1 MNLTTH
7 WMQSDWCK
15 ALGWTFVHSLWQ
27 IAAIGLLLYIILR
40 LIPGR
45 SAHVRYTISTMAIW
59 MIVITVL
66 STFIIMLPESNTI
79 AESNGQL
86 ILVKIAGAYTLTDR
100 ISMWLETRMPMMLSI
115 WFVGVIILMLR
126 LAFSLIW
133 VQYMRSVAAPLIPIQ
148 NVLNDL
154 IYRLQIKIKPIIS
167 ESGYVSSPV
176 TIGHIKP
183 VILFPIGIIN
193 QLNPQEVEAILT
205 HELAHII
212 RRDYLSN
219 LIQSFIETIFYY
231 HPVTWWISNK
241 VRTERENR
249 ADDLAISWCGDHV
262 GYAKALIT
270 VQEMELGNAP
280 SLAIGFASGKG
291 AMLARIQR
299 ILHIPYKNHNQ
310 MEKTVLISLC
320 SLFFLGFTLNS
331 HTIPDQKNE
340 KSSTPAEIVNVEVT
354 SSDSIPSKGTYMI
367 HKKTDSQ
374 DISIQVEDGD
384 IKELKVDGKKIAPE
398 QFNHYDE
405 VIDELFGSM
414 EAPPSADGFNFTM
427 PAMPPMPLMPAMPDV
442 PAMPGMHVMPCV
454 PPMPPM
460 PAMGM
465 NEMELE
471 RMLGNGSN
479 LEFLKA
485 NNLDNFIR
493 GQMGDLMYLSDTL
506 SPMDAKIIIIRNGD
520 STVISSP
527 GFGWS
532 ALDLNNAD
540 SPVYKLDKD
549 QWKKQQEEWK
559 QNQEEW
565 KEHQKEWKKNWE
577 ENAENWKSNWQEQ
590 QPPQMEAERERM
602 RSEGDRM
609 REEGDHMRAEGK
621 RIREQ
626 SELNNNPNAF
636 SGALAD
642 GLRREA
648 LGSNGVYGFLAPRM
662 NMTDELIGEGL
673 VQPGEE
679 ADILLTPDKLKINGK
694 KMPENIHQ
702 KYLRMYEEQQ
712 GVELSGNSRVEFKT
726 KSRRSM

>member
-27 IAAIGLLLYIILR
+27 IAAIGLVLYIILR

-66 STFIIMLPESNTI
+66 STFIIMLPESKTI

-86 ILVKIAGAYTLTDR
+86 ILVKIAGGYTLADR

-115 WFVGVIILMLR
+115 WFGGVLILMLR
-126 LAFSLIW
+126 LAFSLVW
-133 VQYMRSVAAPLIPIQ
+133 VQYMRSVATPLDSVQ
-148 NVLNDL
+148 NTINDL
-154 IYRLQIKIKPIIS
+154 IQRIRIRINPIVS
-167 ESGYVSSPV
+167 ESGYVTSPV

-205 HELAHII
+205 HELAHIV

-270 VQEMELGNAP
+270 VQEMELGNGP

-331 HTIPDQKNE
+331 HTIQEQKNQ
-340 KSSTPAEIVNVEVT
+340 KTSDSSEIVNVVAT
-354 SSDSIPSKGTYMI
+354 VKDSIPSKGTYMI

-374 DISIQVEDGD
+374 DISVQVEDGD
-384 IKELKVDGKKIAPE
+384 IKELKVDGKEIAPE
-398 QFNHYDE
+398 QFKHYDE

-414 EAPPSADGFNFTM
+414 DTPPSAEGFNFMMPAIPPMPSMAPM
-427 PAMPPMPLMPAMPDV
+427 PAMPPMPS
-442 PAMPGMHVMPCV
+442 
-454 PPMPPM
+454 M

-471 RMLGNGSN
+471 HMLGSGSN
-479 LEFLKA
+479 LELLQG
-485 NNLDNFIR
+485 NNLENYIR
-493 GQMGDLMYLSDTL
+493 GQMGGLMHLSDTL
-506 SPMDAKIIIIRNGD
+506 DPSGAKIIIIRNGD

-532 ALDLNNAD
+532 VSGLNGDNAY
-540 SPVYKLDKD
+540 VYKLDND

-559 QNQEEW
+559 QNQGEW
-565 KEHQKEWKKNWE
+565 KERQKEWKNNWA
-577 ENAENWKSNWQEQ
+577 ENGENWKNNWKEQ
-590 QPPQMEAERERM
+590 QAQMQAEQEKM

-609 REEGDHMRAEGK
+609 RGEGG
-621 RIREQ
+621 RIREESRGAMN
-626 SELNNNPNAF
+626 SENYARALQDELRANGYGEARSF
-636 SGALAD
+636 SPMT
-642 GLRREA
+642 R
-648 LGSNGVYGFLAPRM
+648 RM
-662 NMTDELIGEGL
+662 NMTDALIGEGL

-702 KYLRMYEEQQ
+702 KYLKMYEEQQ

>member
-45 SAHVRYTISTMAIW
+45 SAHIRYTISTMAIW

-66 STFIIMLPESNTI
+66 STFIIMLPNSNSVTEI
-79 AESNGQL
+79 SGQV
-86 ILVKIAGAYTLTDR
+86 ILVKIAEAYTLTDR
-100 ISMWLETRMPMMLSI
+100 ISMWLENRMPMMLSI
-115 WFVGVIILMLR
+115 WFGGVIILMLR
-126 LAFSLIW
+126 LAFSLLW
-133 VQYMRSVAAPLIPIQ
+133 VQYMRSVAAPLIPVQ
-148 NVLNDL
+148 NIVNDL
-154 IYRLQIKIKPIIS
+154 IHRLQIRIKPLVS

-205 HELAHII
+205 HELAHIV

-280 SLAIGFASGKG
+280 SLSIGFASGKG

-331 HTIPDQKNE
+331 HTIQDQKNE
-340 KSSTPAEIVNVEVT
+340 KTSAPAEIVNVEVT

-367 HKKTDSQ
+367 HKKTDNQ

-384 IKELKVDGKKIAPE
+384 IKELKVDGKEIAPE
-398 QFNHYDE
+398 QFNHYDS

-414 EAPPSADGFNFTM
+414 EAPPSA
-427 PAMPPMPLMPAMPDV
+427 
-442 PAMPGMHVMPCV
+442 
-454 PPMPPM
+454 
-460 PAMGM
+460 
-465 NEMELE
+465 
-471 RMLGNGSN
+471 
-479 LEFLKA
+479 
-485 NNLDNFIR
+485 
-493 GQMGDLMYLSDTL
+493 
-506 SPMDAKIIIIRNGD
+506 
-520 STVISSP
+520 
-527 GFGWS
+527 
-532 ALDLNNAD
+532 
-540 SPVYKLDKD
+540 
-549 QWKKQQEEWK
+549 
-559 QNQEEW
+559 
-565 KEHQKEWKKNWE
+565 
-577 ENAENWKSNWQEQ
+577 
-590 QPPQMEAERERM
+590 
-602 RSEGDRM
+602 
-609 REEGDHMRAEGK
+609 
-621 RIREQ
+621 
-626 SELNNNPNAF
+626 
-636 SGALAD
+636 
-642 GLRREA
+642 
-648 LGSNGVYGFLAPRM
+648 
-662 NMTDELIGEGL
+662 
-673 VQPGEE
+673 
-679 ADILLTPDKLKINGK
+679 
-694 KMPENIHQ
+694 
-702 KYLRMYEEQQ
+702 
-712 GVELSGNSRVEFKT
+712 
-726 KSRRSM
+726 

>member
-45 SAHVRYTISTMAIW
+45 SAHTRYTISTMAIW

-66 STFIIMLPESNTI
+66 STFIIMLPESKSITEI
-79 AESNGQL
+79 SGQ
-86 ILVKIAGAYTLTDR
+86 IVLVKIEGAYTLTDR

-115 WFVGVIILMLR
+115 WFGGVILLMLR

-133 VQYMRSVAAPLIPIQ
+133 VQYMRSAATSLFSIQ
-148 NVLNDL
+148 TIVNDL
-154 IYRLQIKIKPIIS
+154 IHRLQIKIKPIVS

-205 HELAHII
+205 HELAHIV

-270 VQEMELGNAP
+270 VQEMELGKAP

-331 HTIPDQKNE
+331 HTIQDQKNE
-340 KSSTPAEIVNVEVT
+340 KTSAPAEIVNVEVT

-367 HKKTDSQ
+367 HKKTDNQ

-414 EAPPSADGFNFTM
+414 EAPPSAEGFNFTM
-427 PAMPPMPLMPAMPDV
+427 PPMPPMPLMPAMPNM
-442 PAMPGMHVMPCV
+442 PAMPGMPAMPCV
-454 PPMPPM
+454 PPM

-465 NEMELE
+465 NEMEPLIE
-471 RMLGNGSN
+471 NGTM
-479 LEFLKA
+479 
-485 NNLDNFIR
+485 NLDALKGFFHELQDGYTMKIYNPTTGKNFQIL
-493 GQMGDLMYLSDTL
+493 GDTTIVNGNN
-506 SPMDAKIIIIRNGD
+506 KIIIIN
-520 STVISSP
+520 
-527 GFGWS
+527 
-532 ALDLNNAD
+532 
-540 SPVYKLDKD
+540 DKD
-549 QWKKQQEEWK
+549 TSIISADGMNWSRSGNPAMYRDIYIQNSDNWKQQ
-559 QNQEEW
+559 QQAW
-565 KEHQKEWKKNWE
+565 KEQEKELKKHWE
-577 ENAENWKSNWQEQ
+577 ENAQQWKNNWGEQ
-590 QPPQMEAERERM
+590 QQQMKAEQERM

-609 REEGDHMRAEGK
+609 REQGDKIRQESQEYMNSDDYNRALEGALN
-621 RIREQ
+621 REL
-626 SELNNNPNAF
+626 ETPRAF
-636 SGALAD
+636 S
-642 GLRREA
+642 
-648 LGSNGVYGFLAPRM
+648 FMAPRM
-662 NMTDELIGEGL
+662 GMTDEMIEEGL

-679 ADILLTPDKLKINGK
+679 AEVILTPDKLKINGK
-694 KMPENIHQ
+694 KMPENIHR

-712 GVELSGNSRVEFKT
+712 GVELSGKSRVEFRT